1 MQDTNLIVV
10 FVKSFVQNRLKI
22 AILDWIIIGHKITN
36 AVMDCSWKSGQTIQS
51 LIFINIACNFHLVY
65 LISMI

>member
-22 AILDWIIIGHKITN
+22 AMLDWIIIGHKIIN
-36 AVMDCSWKSGQTIQS
+36 AVMDCS
-51 LIFINIACNFHLVY
+51 
-65 LISMI
+65 